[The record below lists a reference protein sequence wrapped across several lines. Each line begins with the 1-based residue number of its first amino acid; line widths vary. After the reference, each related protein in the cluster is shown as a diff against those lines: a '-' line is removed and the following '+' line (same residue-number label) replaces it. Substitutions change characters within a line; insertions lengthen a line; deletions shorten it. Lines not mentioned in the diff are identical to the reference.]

1 MIFSASFCLY
11 QEYELDYTIKLICIS
26 LLVAIASSF
35 GDLSVS
41 LIKRMSGKKDT
52 GKILPGHGGLL
63 DRVDS
68 ILPAAPIFL
77 ILSFSLSVII

>member
-1 MIFSASFCLY
+1 MYKHKLFFFRDFDLYFS
-11 QEYELDYTIKLICIS
+11 IKLIMLSTFAVI
-26 LLVAIASSF
+26 ISSF

-41 LIKRMSGKKDT
+41 LIKRFSDKKDT
-52 GKILPGHGGLL
+52 GSILPGHGGIL

-77 ILSFSLSVII
+77 IFSYFLSVII

>member
-1 MIFSASFCLY
+1 
-11 QEYELDYTIKLICIS
+11 
-26 LLVAIASSF
+26 
-35 GDLSVS
+35 
-41 LIKRMSGKKDT
+41 MSGKKDT